1 MASVELECIE
11 RFPVADEIGRLQCH
25 VLVLQFRPVLAC
37 RLDGTLKVA
46 LYKGLAIEFDIK
58 KF

>member
-46 LYKGLAIEFDIK
+46 LYKGLAIEFEIK
-58 KF
+58 